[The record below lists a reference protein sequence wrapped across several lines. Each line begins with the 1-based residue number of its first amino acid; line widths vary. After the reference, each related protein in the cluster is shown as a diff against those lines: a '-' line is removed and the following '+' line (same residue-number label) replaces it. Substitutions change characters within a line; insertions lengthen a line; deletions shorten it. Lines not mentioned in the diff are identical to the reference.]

1 MNESSKAEWSS
12 ASSVEIGK
20 RASLSYVAVDLLRE
34 ELTPSAFLE
43 LLLGRGLYSD
53 AMRFLTYG
61 LPLRRSIWWGCLCVR
76 RAAPALPPD
85 QEAGLKAAAH
95 WAKEPTDARR
105 QAAEQALGEDPFATP
120 AGHLAYAANLMG
132 SRIAYPGT
140 PPIPPDPKLAARMVN
155 GAVQGMAA
163 RAKGKPR
170 AQVQREFVSLGI
182 HVLQGRYLW
191 NAVECP

>member
-1 MNESSKAEWSS
+1 MSESSKAEWAS

-20 RASLSYVAVDLLRE
+20 RASLSYMAVDLLGE
-34 ELTPSAFLE
+34 GLTPSAFLE

-53 AMRFLTYG
+53 AMRVLTYG

-76 RAAPALPPD
+76 RAAPALLAG
-85 QEAGLKAAAH
+85 QEAALKAAAH
-95 WAKEPTDARR
+95 WAREPSDDRR
-105 QAAEQALGEDPFATP
+105 LAAEQALGEDPFGTP
-120 AGHLAYAANLMG
+120 AGHLAYAAHLMG

-140 PPIPPDPKLAARMVN
+140 PLPADPKLAARMVN

-163 RAKGKPR
+163 AAKGKPR

-191 NAVECP
+191 NAVECH